1 MKEDLTTGSI
11 YRKLYIFALP
21 LVFTN
26 LLQMS
31 MQLTDSLWVGNLLGS
46 TAFGAITIGL
56 TVMSIVLAFV
66 LGSNNAILTI
76 FAQLSGKNDPKEIK
90 SYLSSSVILLMGL
103 TFIVALVG
111 SFVVDPLLGWL
122 NTPDSIKPIAKE
134 YLLINFFGMFFLLA
148 ITSSQQYFV
157 HSVIAKHR
165 FILFWSGHC

>member
-76 FAQLSGKNDPKEIK
+76 FAQLSGKNDPKEINL
-90 SYLSSSVILLMGL
+90 YLVSSVILLMGL

-122 NTPDSIKPIAKE
+122 N
-134 YLLINFFGMFFLLA
+134 
-148 ITSSQQYFV
+148 IT
-157 HSVIAKHR
+157 R
-165 FILFWSGHC
+165 FD

>member
-90 SYLSSSVILLMGL
+90 SL
-103 TFIVALVG
+103 F
-111 SFVVDPLLGWL
+111 
-122 NTPDSIKPIAKE
+122 K
-134 YLLINFFGMFFLLA
+134 FFG
-148 ITSSQQYFV
+148 YFV
-157 HSVIAKHR
+157 NGSYV
-165 FILFWSGHC
+165 HCCTRWFVRG

>member
-111 SFVVDPLLGWL
+111 SLVVV
-122 NTPDSIKPIAKE
+122 TRMVK
-134 YLLINFFGMFFLLA
+134 Y
-148 ITSSQQYFV
+148 T
-157 HSVIAKHR
+157 R
-165 FILFWSGHC
+165 FD